1 MMKRSLTRVLNIF
14 GGAALVLLAAGA
26 LGAAAAATLRSEVL
40 VDSDTVRL
48 GDVFQDAGGEADK
61 VIATAPAPGR
71 KLVLEATWLYR
82 VARAYRVAWR
92 PASRLDRTVVKRA
105 SNIIPASRIAAILSS
120 ELRRRLGENEKL
132 DIEFDNRAMRIYLPA
147 SLPASVK
154 MRTMDIDRQDNRFAA
169 ILVAPDNRP
178 GAVRMSV
185 SGQYHRLVEVPV
197 VTHRMRPGDRI
208 SKGDLDWITV
218 RAGKLD
224 RNALLNPT
232 KIVGMS
238 PRRVLVPDKPIR
250 AGDIR
255 LPILV
260 EKGSVVT
267 LMFRTA
273 RMTLSARGKAIQ
285 SGSKGDTIRVRN
297 TDSKKVVDAVVTAS
311 GEVSVVST
319 TRTAMN

>member
-1 MMKRSLTRVLNIF
+1 
-14 GGAALVLLAAGA
+14 
-26 LGAAAAATLRSEVL
+26 
-40 VDSDTVRL
+40 
-48 GDVFQDAGGEADK
+48 
-61 VIATAPAPGR
+61 
-71 KLVLEATWLYR
+71 
-82 VARAYRVAWR
+82 
-92 PASRLDRTVVKRA
+92 
-105 SNIIPASRIAAILSS
+105 
-120 ELRRRLGENEKL
+120 
-132 DIEFDNRAMRIYLPA
+132 
-147 SLPASVK
+147 
-154 MRTMDIDRQDNRFAA
+154 
-169 ILVAPDNRP
+169 
-178 GAVRMSV
+178 
-185 SGQYHRLVEVPV
+185 PV